1 MIVALKRGDAAMI
14 SGRFRGGGRYA
25 AAPFQGATGEAA
37 EKGAAA
43 PRSPPVSATDYQSRS
58 DCTRPE
64 TVMGW
69 IREGVAPSRLEVPG
83 VLPPGDFFN
92 L

>member
-43 PRSPPVSATDYQSRS
+43 PPPPPPVSANDYQSRS

-64 TVMGW
+64 AVMGVDAG
-69 IREGVAPSRLEVPG
+69 GVTPSRLGSPG
-83 VLPPGDFFN
+83 VLS
-92 L
+92 LEIL

>member
-1 MIVALKRGDAAMI
+1 MI
-14 SGRFRGGGRYA
+14 SGRFRGGGRVA

-37 EKGAAA
+37 EKRAAA

-64 TVMGW
+64 AVMGVDTGGG
-69 IREGVAPSRLEVPG
+69 RPSRLGFPG
-83 VLPPGDFFN
+83 VLPPEIF
-92 L
+92 